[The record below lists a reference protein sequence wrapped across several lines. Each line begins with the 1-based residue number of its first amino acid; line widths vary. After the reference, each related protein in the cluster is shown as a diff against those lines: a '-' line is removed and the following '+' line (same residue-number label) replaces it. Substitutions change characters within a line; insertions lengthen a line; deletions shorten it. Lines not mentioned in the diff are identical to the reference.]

1 MHPAS
6 QGPLFESFGK
16 QKQKTVSASR
26 IYREALL
33 QLAEPESRNVF
44 RPPGHWFDLPGHGV
58 FLLRSYWAYQML
70 DVVSCF
76 ERLLKKTS
84 IKVSLSNM
92 VGSFLKRI
100 RII

>member
-6 QGPLFESFGK
+6 QGPPFESFGK

-44 RPPGHWFDLPGHGV
+44 RPPGHWFDLPEHGV
-58 FLLRSYWAYQML
+58 FLLRSY
-70 DVVSCF
+70 
-76 ERLLKKTS
+76 
-84 IKVSLSNM
+84 
-92 VGSFLKRI
+92 
-100 RII
+100 